1 MENIFYKK
9 LSILNNEQVQ
19 FFKDFDKGQSLGF
32 FFFRTSVKL
41 LMKNNIYQKVTFL
54 PFKQFTF
61 I

>member
-41 LMKNNIYQKVTFL
+41 LMKNNI
-54 PFKQFTF
+54 
-61 I
+61 